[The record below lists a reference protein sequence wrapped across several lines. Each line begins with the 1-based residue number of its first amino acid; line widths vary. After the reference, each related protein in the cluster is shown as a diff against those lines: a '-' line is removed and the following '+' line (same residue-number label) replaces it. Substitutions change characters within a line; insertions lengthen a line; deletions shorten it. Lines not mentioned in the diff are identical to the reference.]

1 MKFSNKSVKSF
12 KNMKVAIIDL
22 GTNTFHLLIAKIE
35 ADGTFTTV
43 HRLRKYVY
51 IGEDGVKTLGEKPLN
66 RAYETLVEYKVLMD
80 KYEVQKVVA
89 FGTAA
94 LRTASNGQ
102 AFIDKIQTEV
112 GISIQMISGDREA
125 ELIYYGTR
133 QAIPIGDENILIMD
147 IGGGSVEFIIA
158 NKTEKIWAESYP
170 VGVSVLFN
178 QFHKNEPI
186 SIQEIDSLETFLNQH
201 FEPLY
206 AALAENPAAIL
217 VGASGTFDIISGVM
231 GDKVPNYPNAESV
244 DLTDFPTFAKNVI
257 KANLEERL
265 AMKNIP
271 NQRSK
276 LIPVALVLIRLILE
290 RTKINQMIVSAYAMK
305 EGILWEMI
313 NK

>member
-1 MKFSNKSVKSF
+1 M
-12 KNMKVAIIDL
+12 
-22 GTNTFHLLIAKIE
+22 
-35 ADGTFTTV
+35 
-43 HRLRKYVY
+43 
-51 IGEDGVKTLGEKPLN
+51 
-66 RAYETLVEYKVLMD
+66 
-80 KYEVQKVVA
+80 
-89 FGTAA
+89 
-94 LRTASNGQ
+94 
-102 AFIDKIQTEV
+102 
-112 GISIQMISGDREA
+112 
-125 ELIYYGTR
+125 
-133 QAIPIGDENILIMD
+133 
-147 IGGGSVEFIIA
+147 
-158 NKTEKIWAESYP
+158 
-170 VGVSVLFN
+170 FN